1 MNMKNLRF
9 FIVLVSLLALPSA
22 MFAATNDFT
31 ASSNVTVSN
40 VTFGSTVADMLILSG
55 STAESWLF
63 SSGTFSVTNPGTFKV
78 GSSDSSVKSI
88 QVSQSGSVL
97 VCSENTTPGTSYAT
111 LPTSSGTYT
120 VAPSA
125 TSDCT
130 NLCTTLAN
138 TATYNSYPT
147 CGAATCNEG
156 YWLSGSGANA
166 TCERIVGAGVFTGT
180 VPNLPKP
187 RQQIVYPDGTIVYL
201 DENASPDTSTKTDT
215 MGEARKEIAAAKK
228 ETGQANLG
236 ASFIFTKALWKGM
249 KNNDVKK
256 LQELL
261 ASDSSIYPEGITT
274 GYFGRLTEKAV
285 QRFQEKYGI
294 VSSGTPDTT
303 GYGLVGPKTMAKL
316 NEIFGGMTASATPAK
331 TAAELQQPNPA
342 KIATGIFITPLFKGM
357 SHPNVKRLQR
367 LLNSKP
373 DTRLAS
379 SGVGAPGNETNYFGS
394 LTEKAVQK
402 FQEKYGIAGPG
413 NPGYGYVGPMTR
425 EKLNEIF
432 GPLVR

>member
-1 MNMKNLRF
+1 MKIKSLRF
-9 FIVLVSLLALPSA
+9 LIVLVSLFALPSA
-22 MFAATNDFT
+22 IFAATNDFT
-31 ASSNVTVSN
+31 ASSDITVSN

-63 SSGTFSVTNPGTFKV
+63 SNGTFSVTNPGTFKV

-88 QVSQSGSVL
+88 QVSQGGSVL
-97 VCSENTTPGTSYAT
+97 VCAENTTPGTSYAT

-130 NLCTTLAN
+130 DLCTTLAN
-138 TATYNSYPT
+138 TATYNPYPT

-166 TCERIVGAGVFTGT
+166 TCEKIVGAGVFTGT

-187 RQQIVYPDGTIVYL
+187 RQQTVYPDGTVVYL
-201 DENASPDTSTKTDT
+201 DKNANPDTGTDI
-215 MGEARKEIAAAKK
+215 MNEARKEIAAAKK
-228 ETGQANLG
+228 EMGEMSSG
-236 ASFIFTKALWKGM
+236 ASVISAKALWKGM
-249 KNNDVKK
+249 RNDEVKK

-261 ASDSSIYPEGITT
+261 ASDPSVYPEGIVT
-274 GYFGRLTEKAV
+274 GYFGPLTEKAV
-285 QRFQEKYGI
+285 QRFQKKYGI

-303 GYGLVGPKTMAKL
+303 GYGLVGPRTLAKL
-316 NEIFGGMTASATPAK
+316 SEIFGGAAVGASSAG
-331 TAAELQQPNPA
+331 TAAESRQPNPA
-342 KIATGIFITPLFKGM
+342 KTATGIFVTPLFRGI
-357 SHPNVKRLQR
+357 SHPDVKRLQR

-373 DTRLAS
+373 DTRLAL
-379 SGVGAPGNETNYFGS
+379 SGAGSPGNETEYFGP

-413 NPGYGYVGPMTR
+413 DPGYGYVGPMTR
-425 EKLNEIF
+425 AKLNEIF
-432 GPLVR
+432 GPLAR